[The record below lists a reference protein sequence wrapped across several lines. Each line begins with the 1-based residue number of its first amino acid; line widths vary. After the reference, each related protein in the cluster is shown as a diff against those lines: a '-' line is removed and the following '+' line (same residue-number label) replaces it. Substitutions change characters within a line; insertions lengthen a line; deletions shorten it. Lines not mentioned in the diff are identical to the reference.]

1 MRAGL
6 RLAMV
11 SLAAGLLLGSAPA
24 LAQAAQQPPANPPPS
39 DTIGPRELQNF
50 SISGTVTQPAQGP
63 VATRPAKRPAR
74 TATPPSTADVAAS
87 VSEPAPSPQPARSV
101 PVKAAPVRVAT
112 AEPRAQSGPAKPV
125 TFNLPPADTAPVQS
139 APQPAPPPAL
149 AESDS
154 APENLAPAHGPSIFP
169 WLLAALVIGA
179 AAAFLLWRNR
189 SREAYAGAARFDAFS
204 PTPAPAPPVRTPP
217 PAAPR
222 AAPRAATPR
231 PAPANPTGV
240 VSTRLR
246 PWIDLS
252 FVPLR
257 CVVEDERVTFEFDLD
272 MYNSG
277 SRPARDVLVEASMFN
292 AGESQDQEIGAF
304 FANPVAQGER
314 IPEILPL
321 KHVAVRTA
329 VVAERSQMR
338 VFEAAGRQVFV
349 PLIAFNALYRWSD
362 SESQTSA
369 AYLLGR
375 NTSGEKMAPFRADL
389 GPRVFPGVG
398 ARALHIGVRN

>member
-1 MRAGL
+1 
-6 RLAMV
+6 MV

-24 LAQAAQQPPANPPPS
+24 LAQAAQQPATNPPPS

-50 SISGTVTQPAQGP
+50 SLSGTVTQPSQGP
-63 VATRPAKRPAR
+63 VATRPARRPAR
-74 TATPPSTADVAAS
+74 TVAAPSTADVAAS
-87 VSEPAPSPQPARSV
+87 VSEPAPPPQAAPSAK
-101 PVKAAPVRVAT
+101 PAPVRIAT

-125 TFNLPPADTAPVQS
+125 SFNFSPADTAPVQS

-149 AESDS
+149 TDSDS
-154 APENLAPAHGPSIFP
+154 APASLAPAHGPSIFP

-179 AAAFLLWRNR
+179 AAAFLLWRGR

-204 PTPAPAPPVRTPP
+204 PTPTPPIPTPPVRAPP

-222 AAPRAATPR
+222 
-231 PAPANPTGV
+231 PAPPPNATGV

-246 PWIDLS
+246 PWLDLT

-272 MYNSG
+272 MFNSG

-292 AGESQDQEIGAF
+292 AGVTQDQEIGAF

-329 VVAERSQMR
+329 VVAERSQLR

-398 ARALHIGVRN
+398 ARALQIGVRN

>member
-1 MRAGL
+1 
-6 RLAMV
+6 MV

-50 SISGTVTQPAQGP
+50 SLSGTVTQPAQGP
-63 VATRPAKRPAR
+63 VATRPARRPAR
-74 TATPPSTADVAAS
+74 TAAAPPSTADVAAS
-87 VSEPAPSPQPARSV
+87 VSEPAPPPRAAPSAQAR
-101 PVKAAPVRVAT
+101 PAPVRVAT
-112 AEPRAQSGPAKPV
+112 AEPRAQSAPAKPV
-125 TFNLPPADTAPVQS
+125 SFNLPPADTAPVQS
-139 APQPAPPPAL
+139 APQPSPPPAL
-149 AESDS
+149 TDSDS
-154 APENLAPAHGPSIFP
+154 APASLAPAHGPSIFP

-204 PTPAPAPPVRTPP
+204 PTPAPVPPVRTPP
-217 PAAPR
+217 PAAPKP
-222 AAPRAATPR
+222 AAPSASS
-231 PAPANPTGV
+231 GV

-246 PWIDLS
+246 PWLDLT

-272 MYNSG
+272 MFNSG

-292 AGESQDQEIGAF
+292 AGATQDQEIGAF

-329 VVAERSQMR
+329 VVAERNQLR

-398 ARALHIGVRN
+398 ARALQIGVRN